1 MQQPRSGPRPARTL
15 WRLAA
20 VAAVA
25 AALLALEACSGIAG
39 RPRPVDGIV
48 WQPDN
53 ATARPHGN
61 WDKIGARELIVQWT
75 LVDQTAFVEGA
86 GADAAAAPQLPD
98 WARIGAEPWARD
110 VILGLAGNFDENT
123 ARAGVARLATLSQ
136 GLATLPTPLHVVGW
150 YFPVEIDPHWAGAAG
165 LAALLAPL
173 PRPLWISAY
182 DSANIGADNFAASLA
197 AWLPADIGVLF
208 QDGAGVYARDPH
220 IAREYADA
228 LAARLGRARVRVI
241 VEAFRPRPGGGFRS
255 ATAAELAPQ
264 LGAYAGY
271 RTYLFDGPHYVSDAL
286 VDELAGLMR
295 ER

>member
-1 MQQPRSGPRPARTL
+1 MPQTRLKQHPARAAC
-15 WRLAA
+15 RLAA
-20 VAAVA
+20 A
-25 AALLALEACSGIAG
+25 AALLALAACGDLAG
-39 RPRPVDGIV
+39 RPLPVHGIV

-75 LVDQTAFVEGA
+75 LVDQTAFVDGA
-86 GADAAAAPQLPD
+86 GAGTAAAPQMPD
-98 WARIGAEPWARD
+98 WARIGAEAWARD
-110 VILGLAGNFDENT
+110 VILGLAGNFDEAA
-123 ARAGVARLATLSQ
+123 ARAGVASLAAQSQRLA
-136 GLATLPTPLHVVGW
+136 ALPTPLHVVGW
-150 YFPVEIDPHWAGAAG
+150 YFPVEVDAHWTGAAG

-182 DSANIGADNFAASLA
+182 DSANIGAANFAAALA

-208 QDGAGVYARDPH
+208 QDGAGVYAREPRV
-220 IAREYADA
+220 AREYADA
-228 LAARLGRARVRVI
+228 LAARLGGARVRVI

-271 RTYLFDGPHYVSDAL
+271 RTYLFDGPHYVGEAL
-286 VDELAGLMR
+286 VDELAESMR
-295 ER
+295 GP